1 MGERDGEPEVYLIE
15 HVSRTL
21 AEDPRVGELELQVRV
36 VGAKVFINGMV
47 ATPER
52 QEAVTAVARELLPG
66 YEVRNLTTVTSL
78 DEPEEVER
86 LT

>member
-1 MGERDGEPEVYLIE
+1 MGARDGEPEVYLIE
-15 HVSRTL
+15 HVARTL

-36 VGAKVFINGMV
+36 VGGKVFISGVV
-47 ATPER
+47 ATAER

-66 YEVRNLTTVTSL
+66 YEISNLTTVTSL